1 MNPFLDE
8 LESAEDILKTKCVQ
22 MSLEIDAFN
31 SIKYVGLQTVNNV
44 VNYEQLRSAIETV
57 LNNTTLRSARKAD
70 LFYNALRNLDE
81 YFSNKTGNFSDTL
94 FPEQYFTCLF
104 KCLLSDSRCNNSME
118 HVREGK
124 RHSSNTR

>member
-8 LESAEDILKTKCVQ
+8 LESAEDILKTKCIQ
-22 MSLEIDAFN
+22 MSIGIDAFN
-31 SIKYVGLQTVNNV
+31 SIQYVGLQTVNNV
-44 VNYEQLRSAIETV
+44 VNYEQLRSAIETE
-57 LNNTTLRSARKAD
+57 LNNTVRSARKAD
-70 LFYNALRNLDE
+70 LVYNALRNLDE

-94 FPEQYFTCLF
+94 LPEQYFTCPF
-104 KCLLSDSRCNNSME
+104 KCLLSDSRCNNSMG